1 VIHRDIKPEN
11 ILLHD
16 GQALIADFGI
26 ALAVSHAGGS
36 RLTETGLSIGT
47 PHYMSPE
54 QAMGDRELDARSDV
68 YSLGAML
75 YEMLAGDPPY
85 TGSTAQAIVAKV
97 ITEKAPLVTT
107 ARDTVPPHV
116 AAAIAKAL
124 AKLPADRFRSAADF
138 GEALGGA
145 GFSMPATGLAA
156 ADRARVRTGS
166 GLWNPLSLAASA
178 LAAIL
183 LIVTA
188 WLIAQPRGAMPL
200 VRFQIMLDSTQ
211 PFFFTG
217 QSNPPRV
224 GLSPNGTEMVYVAV
238 ASGTGA
244 VSVGNLGSGILGTG
258 SSGRTSGTVN
268 VLMHRRFHEL
278 QARQLPGTEGAW
290 APRFA
295 PDGERVAFVT
305 TERGRMA
312 VKVVS
317 LAGGP
322 PVTVLDSGVGS
333 TVAWGPGDHL
343 YFLGQ
348 AEPAVYRVSAG
359 GGPPELVTTLQTTSG
374 VRYAWPSVLP
384 GGKGIIL
391 SAIPEGSAQSLSAAP
406 AIARA
411 GLEVQVFDLSS
422 GEARVSVAGAFGTY
436 SPTGHLVYVTPDRTL
451 LAARFDASSL
461 TLRGR
466 PTALIEGLD
475 VRNDGISDLALS
487 PGGTLAYTT
496 RSSNAPERVSWITR
510 TGDATPVDPAWTRD
524 WEFEGLAL
532 SPDGRRAA
540 VVIEDAARGDV
551 WIKQLDRGPLS
562 RLTFGGEYNGS
573 PTWSADGRTV
583 TFISFRRGNGDVWM
597 KPADGSGSDSLVL
610 DLEQNVYY
618 AEWSRDAEWLVVSVE
633 GTRGGDDVF
642 VLQAGADSARPI
654 LADPF
659 NEFHPALSPDGQWLA
674 YVSDESGRAE
684 VYVRPFPAM
693 TGGKWQL
700 STLGGIEPIWSAT
713 GRELYFRSLDGSE
726 ILAVDLSRGPAA
738 TSSRTLTRLPAED
751 DFERNPR
758 NRLFSVS
765 PDGRFLM
772 IQRAGATDVSGDL
785 VVVLNWFEELE
796 AKVGR

>member
-1 VIHRDIKPEN
+1 
-11 ILLHD
+11 
-16 GQALIADFGI
+16 
-26 ALAVSHAGGS
+26 
-36 RLTETGLSIGT
+36 
-47 PHYMSPE
+47 
-54 QAMGDRELDARSDV
+54 
-68 YSLGAML
+68 
-75 YEMLAGDPPY
+75 
-85 TGSTAQAIVAKV
+85 
-97 ITEKAPLVTT
+97 
-107 ARDTVPPHV
+107 
-116 AAAIAKAL
+116 
-124 AKLPADRFRSAADF
+124 
-138 GEALGGA
+138 
-145 GFSMPATGLAA
+145 
-156 ADRARVRTGS
+156 
-166 GLWNPLSLAASA
+166 
-178 LAAIL
+178 
-183 LIVTA
+183 
-188 WLIAQPRGAMPL
+188 
-200 VRFQIMLDSTQ
+200 MLDSAQ

-224 GLSPNGTEMVYVAV
+224 ALAPDGMELVYVAV

-244 VSVGNLGSGILGTG
+244 VSIGNLGSGILGTG

-305 TERGRMA
+305 TDGGRMS

-333 TVAWGPGDHL
+333 TVSWGPGDHL
-343 YFLGQ
+343 YFLGRD
-348 AEPAVYRVSAG
+348 EPAVYRVSAG
-359 GGPPELVTTLQTTSG
+359 GGPPDLVTTIQASAD
-374 VRYAWPSVLP
+374 VRYAWPTVLP

-391 SAIPEGSAQSLSAAP
+391 SAIPEGSAQASRGAA
-406 AIARA
+406 AVAVV

-422 GEARVSVAGAFGTY
+422 GASRVSVAGAFGTY
-436 SPTGHLVYVTPDRTL
+436 SPTGHLIYVTPDRTL
-451 LAARFDASSL
+451 LAARFDESSL
-461 TLRGR
+461 ELQGR
-466 PTALIEGLD
+466 PTALIEGID

-496 RSSNAPERVSWITR
+496 LSSNAPERVSWVTR
-510 TGDATPVDPAWTRD
+510 TGDAAPVDPSWTRD

-562 RLTFGGEYNGS
+562 RLTFGGEYNGA
-573 PTWSADGRTV
+573 PTWSADGRSV
-583 TFISFRRGNGDVWM
+583 TFISFRRGNGDVWT
-597 KPADGSGSDSLVL
+597 KPADGSGNDSLLL
-610 DLEQNVYY
+610 DLEQNIYF
-618 AEWSRDAEWLVVSVE
+618 AEWSRDGAWLIVSVE

-654 LADPF
+654 LADLF
-659 NEFHPALSPDGQWLA
+659 DEFHPALSPDGRWLA
-674 YVSDESGRAE
+674 YVSDESGRPE
-684 VYVRPFPAM
+684 VYLRPFPAV
-693 TGGKWQL
+693 GRGKWQL
-700 STLGGIEPIWSAT
+700 STEGGIEPIWSAT
-713 GRELYFRSLDGSE
+713 ARELYFRSFDGSE
-726 ILAVDLSRGPAA
+726 ILAVDLSRGPTA
-738 TSSRTLTRLPAED
+738 TSSRTLARLPAED